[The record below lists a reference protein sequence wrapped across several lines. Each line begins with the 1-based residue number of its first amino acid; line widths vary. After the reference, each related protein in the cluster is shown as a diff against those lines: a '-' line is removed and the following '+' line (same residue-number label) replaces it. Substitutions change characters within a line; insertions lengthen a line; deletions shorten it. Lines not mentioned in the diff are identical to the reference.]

1 MKRIQFDPTIL
12 LQRFKKPLIWSAAIF
27 AVLMIFAFFGLPPL
41 IKSLLIK
48 RLSATLHRD
57 VSIQTVTL
65 NPFTLSLTVRGVLVK
80 DRGTPDTF
88 ASFDELFVNLEG
100 LSALRSALIVKEI
113 RVSQPFIRIIRHR
126 DNTYNFSDLF
136 ERGESQKSD
145 AVAPLKFS
153 LNNIQVINGGIDL
166 WDESKQKRHT
176 VRDANIALPFISNFP
191 HHIETY
197 VQPTFSATINDT
209 RYSLEGKTKPFA
221 ASRETTFDIT
231 INNFDIAYYF
241 PYVPL
246 ETDFTIPSGHMD
258 ARAQVSFVQHAD
270 GKRALTLKGDLAIT
284 QISLND
290 AQNRAFLKLPLLN
303 ISLTSAEPFS
313 RLFHFSSVSLQSP
326 ELHIRRDR
334 AGTFNLASLFPG
346 KQKVEKGPEVES
358 DVAPLSVDVDEIH
371 MTGGKISFS
380 DLSRTSAPEMVPGS
394 DDGEKKDSEDR
405 KPGGQATVQAE
416 DIGLRVESL
425 STREGQKG
433 TVSVS
438 FSLNQKGRVGAKGS
452 IALKPLSAQLALDA
466 KDIDIRPVQPYLSDQ
481 VKINITS
488 GLASTTGNL
497 SFTEQKGIGPQIT
510 YSGNVFLSRFS
521 SIDMAHAEDFLTWKS
536 LYLADLKV
544 GYNPTF
550 LLINKV
556 ALTDFYARLILHADG
571 SLNLQ
576 RIIVAKPQ
584 TPGQSPATSSRK
596 TDAPAGTQ
604 EKTVKD
610 IRIQQVTLQGGR
622 INFTDRSL
630 KPSYSAN
637 LVEMGGRISGL
648 SSKATTL
655 ADVEIRGKLDQY
667 APLEIIGKI
676 NPLQDDLF
684 VDLKVKFRDMDL
696 SPVTPYSGKYIG
708 YTIQKGKLFFEVS
721 YRIAKRKLDS
731 ENKLFL
737 DQLTLGDSVESP
749 HATRLPVKLAIALLK
764 DRKGEIHLDLPV
776 TGSLD
781 DPQFSVWRVII
792 QILLNLFAKAATS
805 PFALLGAAFGGGEEL
820 GYLEFDYG
828 SAAIAEP
835 ELKKLDTLAKALYER
850 PSLKLEIE
858 GHVEVERDREGLR
871 RFLFNRKLTVQKSNE
886 RSKQGLPATPVDELK
901 VEPQEY
907 EKYLTMAYKA
917 EKFPKPRNV
926 LGFAKSLPVPEMEKL
941 MLTNIVITDSALRS
955 LATQR
960 AMNVK
965 DIILK
970 SGKIQPERAFI
981 IEPKSLSPETRD
993 KVKDSRVDVRIK

>member
-1 MKRIQFDPTIL
+1 MKRIQFDPATL
-12 LQRFKKPLIWSAAIF
+12 AKRVKKPLIWSAAIF

-100 LSALRSALIVKEI
+100 LSVLRSALIVKEI
-113 RVSQPFIRIIRHR
+113 RVTRPFIRIARHQ

-136 ERGESQKSD
+136 EKSGPQKGEAGQ
-145 AVAPLKFS
+145 PLKFS
-153 LNNIQVINGGIDL
+153 INNIRIIGGGIDL
-166 WDESKQKRHT
+166 WDESKQKKHT

-221 ASRETTFDIT
+221 ASHETTFDIT

-334 AGTFNLASLFPG
+334 AGAFNIASLFPG
-346 KQKVEKGPEVES
+346 KQEVEKGPEVGS

-380 DLSRTSAPEMVPGS
+380 DLSRPSASEMVPGS

-405 KPGGQATVQAE
+405 KPGGQATLQAE

-488 GLASTTGNL
+488 GLASTSGNL
-497 SFTEQKGIGPQIT
+497 SFTEQKRIGPQIT
-510 YSGNVFLSRFS
+510 YSGNVLLSRFS

-536 LYLADLKV
+536 LHLADLKV

-550 LLINKV
+550 FLINKV

-584 TPGQSPATSSRK
+584 TPEQSPATSSRK

-630 KPSYSAN
+630 KPNYSAN

-655 ADVEIRGKLDQY
+655 ADVELRGKLDQY
-667 APLEIIGKI
+667 APLEIVGKI
-676 NPLQDDLF
+676 NPLRDDLF
-684 VDLKVKFRDMDL
+684 VDLKVTFRDMDL
-696 SPVTPYSGKYIG
+696 SPVTPYAGKYIG

-737 DQLTLGDSVESP
+737 DQLTLGEAVESP

-792 QILLNLFAKAATS
+792 QILVNLFAKAATS

-858 GHVEVERDREGLR
+858 GHVEVEKDREGLR
-871 RFLFNRKLTVQKSNE
+871 QYLFNRKLQVQKSNE

-907 EKYLTMAYKA
+907 EKYLTTAYKA
-917 EKFPKPRNV
+917 EKFPKPRNI

-941 MLTNIVITDSALRS
+941 MLTNIVITDNDLRS

-960 AMNVK
+960 AMKVK

-970 SGKIQPERAFI
+970 SEKVQPERLFI
-981 IEPKSLSPETRD
+981 IEPKSLSPEKLD
-993 KVKDSRVDVRIK
+993 KVKDARVDVRIK

>member
-1 MKRIQFDPTIL
+1 MNHVQFDPTTL
-12 LQRFKKPLIWSAAIF
+12 LKRMKKPLIWLAAVF
-27 AVLMIFAFFGLPPL
+27 AVLLALAFFGLPPL
-41 IKSLLIK
+41 VKSLLIK
-48 RLSATLHRD
+48 RLSASLHRE
-57 VSIQTVTL
+57 VSIREVTV
-65 NPFTLSLTVRGVLVK
+65 NPLTLSVTVRGLLVK
-80 DRGTPDTF
+80 DRATSDTF
-88 ASFDELFVNLEG
+88 ASFEELFVNVQG
-100 LSALRSALIVKEI
+100 LSALRAALIVKEI
-113 RVSQPFIRIIRHR
+113 RLSQPFIRIILHR

-136 ERGESQKSD
+136 ERGEPQKSD
-145 AVAPLKFS
+145 AVAPPKFS
-153 LNNIQVINGGIDL
+153 LNNIQVINGGIDFV
-166 WDESKQKRHT
+166 DEPKQKKHT
-176 VRDANIALPFISNFP
+176 VRAANIAVPFISNFP
-191 HHIETY
+191 HHIETF

-209 RYSLEGKTKPFA
+209 QYSLAGKTKPLA
-221 ASRETTFDIT
+221 PSLETTLDIK
-231 INNFDIAYYF
+231 IDNLDIAYYF
-241 PYVPL
+241 PYIPV
-246 ETDFTIPSGHMD
+246 ETAFTVLSGYMD
-258 ARAQVSFVQHAD
+258 ARAQVSFAQRSDGQHA
-270 GKRALTLKGDLAIT
+270 LTVKGNLAIR
-284 QISLND
+284 QVSLND
-290 AQNRAFLKLPLLN
+290 AQNRPLLKFPLLN

-313 RLFHFSSVSLQSP
+313 RLFHFANVSIQSP
-326 ELHIRRDR
+326 ELHLRRNS
-334 AGTFNLASLFPG
+334 AGAFNFASLFPV
-346 KQKVEKGPEVES
+346 KPKVEKGPEVGSEA
-358 DVAPLSVDVDEIH
+358 APLSIDVDEIH

-380 DLSRTSAPEMVPGS
+380 DRSRTSVSETVPDS
-394 DDGEKKDSEDR
+394 DDGEEEDSEER
-405 KPGGQATVQAE
+405 KRGGHVTLQAE
-416 DIGLRVESL
+416 DVALRAESL
-425 STREGQKG
+425 STREGQRG
-433 TVSVS
+433 TVSLS
-438 FSLNQKGRVGAKGS
+438 ARIRQKGRVVANGS
-452 IALKPLSAQLALDA
+452 VALHPLSAQLALDA

-481 VKINITS
+481 VKISITN
-488 GLASTTGNL
+488 GLASTLGNL
-497 SFTEQKGIGPQIT
+497 SFTDQKEIGPQIT

-550 LLINKV
+550 FLINKV

-648 SSKATTL
+648 SSKAGTL
-655 ADVEIRGKLDQY
+655 ADVEVRGKLDQY

-708 YTIQKGKLFFEVS
+708 YTIQKGKLFFDVS
-721 YRIAKRKLDS
+721 YRIEKGKLDS
-731 ENKLFL
+731 VNNLFL

-858 GHVEVERDREGLR
+858 GHVEVEKDREGLR
-871 RFLFNRKLTVQKSNE
+871 RYLFNRKLKVQKLNE

-907 EKYLTMAYKA
+907 ERYLTMAYKA

-941 MLTNIVITDSALRS
+941 MLTNIVITDNDLRS
-955 LATQR
+955 LAAQR